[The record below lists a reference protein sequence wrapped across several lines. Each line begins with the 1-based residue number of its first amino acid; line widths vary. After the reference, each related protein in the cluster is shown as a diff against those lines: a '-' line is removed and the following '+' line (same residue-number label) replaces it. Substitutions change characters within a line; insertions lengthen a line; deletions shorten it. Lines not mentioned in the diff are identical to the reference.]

1 MEWDVDANEADV
13 LRIGSLHERRK
24 QVVRLHKKAI
34 KVMKIV
40 ELTGLSYDISPAA
53 EWLLDSFI

>member
-53 EWLLDSFI
+53 E